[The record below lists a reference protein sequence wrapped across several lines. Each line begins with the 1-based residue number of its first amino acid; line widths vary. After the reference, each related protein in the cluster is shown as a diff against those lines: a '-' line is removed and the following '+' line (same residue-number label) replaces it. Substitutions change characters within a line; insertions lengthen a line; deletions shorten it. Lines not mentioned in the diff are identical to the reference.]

1 MPTTRAKIGAQ
12 WMSPNDIR
20 SALTRIQS
28 ASNRHA
34 HLIGNLRGRL
44 ERRGQEVER
53 SLSSLDQRDRT
64 SVLNKSR
71 NGYRAELVRESA
83 DVRKAQ
89 TRELA
94 AIAAGVR
101 SAATHYRSPMQM
113 LMRSTLGSERRS
125 RIMQQIANSGP
136 VELASLAEYAAAQRD
151 EELAAALCSRVAE
164 MPRAD
169 RPFSA
174 AELADVIHGDL
185 HRELS
190 QALVEVERRV
200 LEGLQID
207 TEFETGKPNAQRTLE
222 IAILKK
228 REREIGAY
236 GFEDEDEE
244 PIEPQADQVEEIVE

>member
-1 MPTTRAKIGAQ
+1 MPATRAKIGAH
-12 WMSPNDIR
+12 WMSPTDIR
-20 SALTRIQS
+20 SALTRIQT
-28 ASNRHA
+28 AANRHSN
-34 HLIGNLRGRL
+34 LLGNLRGRL
-44 ERRGQEVER
+44 ERRGEEVER

-71 NGYRAELVRESA
+71 SGYRSELVRESA
-83 DVRKAQ
+83 DVRLAQ

-94 AIAAGVR
+94 AIAASVR
-101 SAATHYRSPMQM
+101 SAATHYRSPVQM

-125 RIMQQIANSGP
+125 RVMQQIASSGP

-169 RPFSA
+169 RPFPG
-174 AELADVIHGDL
+174 AELADVIYGEL

-190 QALVEVERRV
+190 QALVETERRV
-200 LEGLQID
+200 LEGLQAD
-207 TEFETGKPNAQRTLE
+207 TEFETGKLNAHRSLE

-236 GFEDEDEE
+236 GFEEEDQDEAERD
-244 PIEPQADQVEEIVE
+244 ADQVEEAGE

>member
-1 MPTTRAKIGAQ
+1 MPATRAKIGAQ
-12 WMSPNDIR
+12 WMSPTDIR
-20 SALTRIQS
+20 STLTRIQS
-28 ASNRHA
+28 AANRHSN
-34 HLIGNLRGRL
+34 LIGNLRGRL
-44 ERRGQEVER
+44 DKRGQEVER
-53 SLSSLDQRDRT
+53 SLSGLGQRDRT

-71 NGYRAELVRESA
+71 SGYRSELVRESA

-136 VELASLAEYAAAQRD
+136 VELASLAEYAAAQHD

-174 AELADVIHGDL
+174 AELADVIHGEL
-185 HRELS
+185 HSELS

-200 LEGLQID
+200 LEGIQID
-207 TEFETGKPNAQRTLE
+207 TEFETGKPNAQRALE

-236 GFEDEDEE
+236 GFDEE
-244 PIEPQADQVEEIVE
+244 DLDGMVPDTDQAEETAE